1 MINSMTKE
9 HTMLRKTITIDE
21 ELFKKLELNHITQ
34 QYQSF
39 SELVSNALQ
48 LLVEKKKKEHYKQAM
63 IEASKDVLYL
73 QDMKETEEAFK
84 ESDFEK
90 DSKDNTTRM

>member
-1 MINSMTKE
+1 MTKE

-21 ELFKKLELNHITQ
+21 KLYKKLELNQITE

-48 LLVEKKKKEHYKQAM
+48 LLVEKQKIEHYKKAM
-63 IEASKDVLYL
+63 IEASKDELYI
-73 QDMKETEEAFK
+73 QDLKEIEEAF
-84 ESDFEK
+84 EDIDFEK
-90 DSKDNTTRM
+90 SL